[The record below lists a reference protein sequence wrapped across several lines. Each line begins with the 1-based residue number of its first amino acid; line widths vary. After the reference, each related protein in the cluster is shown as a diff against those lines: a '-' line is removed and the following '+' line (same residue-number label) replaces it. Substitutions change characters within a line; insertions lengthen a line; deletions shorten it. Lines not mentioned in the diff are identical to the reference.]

1 MYQSHLKPDEE
12 WWGDEKGKLWEH
24 LIMFFLVW
32 HAKPLPLRVRDL
44 MKSGGGMRRG
54 NYGSTLLCLTYLR

>member
-24 LIMFFLVW
+24 LIMFNVLKV
-32 HAKPLPLRVRDL
+32 
-44 MKSGGGMRRG
+44 S
-54 NYGSTLLCLTYLR
+54 